1 MGKFLDFYK
10 ISSPSPCKVPLDKVQ
25 GRYRSLRMQTF
36 LAATFGYALYY
47 VCRTSLN
54 VMKQPIIDSGFL
66 TAGQLGLI
74 GACLY
79 WTYAVGKFVNGFL
92 ADHCNIKKF
101 MATGLVISAA
111 ANFIMGIL
119 GVSSGAA
126 GMGGMAMFICFAIMW
141 GINGWSQSMGAPP
154 AIISLSRWFP
164 LDVRGTWYGFF
175 SASHNF
181 GEGLS
186 FIFVSLMVSLAG
198 WQWGFFS
205 AALAGVAGVVLII
218 LCLHDTPQSKGLPSI
233 EVLAGEEEPAVL
245 SEKEDVSSGVS
256 AQSCVKDADQAA
268 GNRRKD
274 HAGRI
279 QKAVLRNPGVWI
291 LALSSAFMYMSRYA
305 INEWGMFFLQKVKG
319 FGLKEAAFIIA
330 VNTVM
335 GIIGTVVSGY
345 MSDRIFKGDR
355 KLPALLAGIL
365 ETLALI
371 LFLYGGN
378 GWLVNVLSMTL
389 FGIAIGVLI
398 SFLGG
403 LMAVDLVPRE
413 ATGAAIGIVGLAS
426 YMAAGLMNVVSGW
439 LIDGQAITD
448 AATGEVLSYDFKYVS
463 VFWIGAAVISFLL
476 PLLNWHRR
484 PAAF

>member
-10 ISSPSPCKVPLDKVQ
+10 ISSPLPCKVSQDKVQ
-25 GRYRSLRMQTF
+25 GRYRNLRMQTF

-119 GVSSGAA
+119 GVSCSAA
-126 GMGGMAMFICFAIMW
+126 GASGMAMFICFAIMW

-205 AALAGVAGVVLII
+205 AALAGVLGVVLII
-218 LCLHDTPQSKGLPSI
+218 FCLHDTPQSKGLPSI
-233 EVLAGEEEPAVL
+233 EVLAGEEMSSSQHYVQDTEPAAG
-245 SEKEDVSSGVS
+245 SGRND
-256 AQSCVKDADQAA
+256 DAA
-268 GNRRKD
+268 
-274 HAGRI
+274 RI

-355 KLPALLAGIL
+355 KLPALFAGIL
-365 ETLALI
+365 ETLALV
-371 LFLYGGN
+371 LFLYGGD

-389 FGIAIGVLI
+389 FGISIGVLI

-439 LIDGQAITD
+439 LIDGQALTD

-463 VFWIGAAVISFLL
+463 LFWTGSAVISFLL

-484 PAAF
+484 PAAV